1 MRRETKRKEEKKQ
14 KKRTK
19 RVLLAGM
26 AVALVVGGIKAVTLI
41 SGDKWKTERPVN
53 PESMPEAGEQGMAGP
68 WEKPTGEQGE
78 EPTGQADGQKGQAE
92 EKAEKQTGQPT
103 NLRFSDLYYYEK
115 GRERRYAAYQQ
126 LYPQMSADQ
135 VVFRVNAELDRPFY
149 THIQTITDVK
159 TGPLVP
165 NKYHKLPD
173 SFVPKNLVSLSSG
186 RQVTEST
193 KQAFERLQQ
202 DAAEAGVS
210 IRDTSAYRSIA
221 YQEQVYDRYL
231 QKDSHDQ
238 VDTYSSR
245 PGHSDHHTGEA
256 IDLVGPKGD
265 LTDFTG
271 TPEAAWVAENAWK
284 YGFIVRFPKGQED
297 VTGYMYEPWHIRYVG
312 KEIAELMKDEK
323 IATLEEY
330 QVKYMEHTPPAIE

>member
-1 MRRETKRKEEKKQ
+1 MRQETKQKEKKK
-14 KKRTK
+14 KKRGK
-19 RVLLAGM
+19 RVLLTGM

-41 SGDKWKTERPVN
+41 SEDRWKTEHPAN
-53 PESMPEAGEQGMAGP
+53 PESTPKAEDHGAPGQAGG
-68 WEKPTGEQGE
+68 KE
-78 EPTGQADGQKGQAE
+78 EGQADEAE
-92 EKAEKQTGQPT
+92 EEQREKLTGQPA

-115 GRERRYAAYQQ
+115 GRESRYGAYQK
-126 LYPQMSADQ
+126 LHPQMSVDQ

-149 THIQTITDVK
+149 THIQMITDVK
-159 TGPLVP
+159 TEPLIP

-173 SFVPKNLVSLSSG
+173 SFVPTNLVSLSSG

-193 KQAFERLQQ
+193 KAAFERLQQ
-202 DAAEAGVS
+202 DAVKAGIS
-210 IRDTSAYRSIA
+210 IRDASAYRSIA

-256 IDLVGPKGD
+256 IDVVGPKGD

-312 KEIAELMKDEK
+312 KEIAELMKDKK

-330 QVKYMEHTPPAIE
+330 QVKYMEHTPPTIE